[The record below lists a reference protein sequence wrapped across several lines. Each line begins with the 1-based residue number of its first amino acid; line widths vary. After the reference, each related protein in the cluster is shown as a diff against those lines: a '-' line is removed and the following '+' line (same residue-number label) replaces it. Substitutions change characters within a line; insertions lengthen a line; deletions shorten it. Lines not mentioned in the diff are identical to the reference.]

1 MNHFKFEDIKIG
13 DEVEF
18 SYEITE
24 DKMNKF
30 RDITGDIN
38 YLHNDAEYA
47 NKKGYPERV
56 VSGMLTSSFL
66 STLAGVYMPGE
77 YSLIH
82 SVEIN
87 YIKPVFLSSS
97 PLKIKA
103 KVIEKEER
111 FKQIEL
117 KYYITDKEDK
127 KVCRGN
133 MKIGFIKEE

>member
-56 VSGMLTSSFL
+56 VYGMLTSSFL

-117 KYYITDKEDK
+117 KYYITDKED
-127 KVCRGN
+127 
-133 MKIGFIKEE
+133 

>member
-1 MNHFKFEDIKIG
+1 MNHYKFEEIKIE

-30 RDITGDIN
+30 KDITGDIN
-38 YLHNDAEYA
+38 YLHNDLEYA
-47 NKKGYPERV
+47 SKKGYPERV
-56 VSGMLTSSFL
+56 VYGMLTSSFL

-87 YIKPVFLSSS
+87 YVKTVFLSSS

-103 KVIEKEER
+103 KVVEKDER
-111 FKQIEL
+111 FKQITL
-117 KYYITDKEDK
+117 KYYITDKDDK

-133 MKIGFIKEE
+133 MKIGFLKEE

>member
-56 VSGMLTSSFL
+56 VYGMLTSSFL
-66 STLAGVYMPGE
+66 SNLTSSLLLTSF
-77 YSLIH
+77 SLIT
-82 SVEIN
+82 VT
-87 YIKPVFLSSS
+87 K
-97 PLKIKA
+97 
-103 KVIEKEER
+103 
-111 FKQIEL
+111 
-117 KYYITDKEDK
+117 
-127 KVCRGN
+127 
-133 MKIGFIKEE
+133 

>member
-1 MNHFKFEDIKIG
+1 MNHYKFEEIKIE

-24 DKMNKF
+24 EKMEKF
-30 RDITGDIN
+30 KSITGDIN
-38 YLHNDAEYA
+38 YLHNDKEYA
-47 NKKGYPERV
+47 SKKGYPDRV
-56 VSGMLTSSFL
+56 VYGMLTSSFL

-87 YIKPVFLSSS
+87 FVKPVFLSSS

-103 KVIEKEER
+103 KVIEKDER
-111 FKQIEL
+111 FKQITL
-117 KYYITDKEDK
+117 KYYIHDKDDK
-127 KVCRGN
+127 KVCRGS
-133 MKIGFIKEE
+133 MKIGFLKEE